1 MSDFK
6 DITVKSVGF
15 ADQEGHPWY
24 KVSVTRSRIRD
35 KIWEDCFD
43 EVFRQRMERGTHQLR
58 QFAYSKREEIPDN
71 ARRAL
76 EALGLKEDKE
86 LSDDTISSIEPL
98 HELRGDVLTFRRVY
112 RRDSKDGMKVAQ
124 KCLPDVKE
132 WLDAANKRRKK
143 SKS

>member
-1 MSDFK
+1 MSDLK

-15 ADQEGHPWY
+15 ADQEGYPWY
-24 KVSVTRSRIRD
+24 QVSVTLSRTPD

-43 EVFRQRMERGTHQLR
+43 EVFRQRMERVTNQLR

-71 ARRAL
+71 ASRVL
-76 EALGLKEDKE
+76 EALGLEEDKE

-98 HELRGDVLTFRRVY
+98 YELHGDVLTFRRVY
-112 RRDSKDGMKVAQ
+112 GRDSKDGMEVVQ

-132 WLDAANKRRKK
+132 WLDVTNKRRKE